1 MMSGDLA
8 GAVTQFGEVAAEAQ
22 AAHDEIWSV
31 LSFGGQ
37 RIALANQG
45 VAAAARAAAE
55 ATLEGGAELGGRFA
69 VVGHVVLGFAALAA
83 GDTAAAHEVREAA
96 RQHMPVVSGA
106 TAALQRVWN
115 AEAALADG
123 DLAAPAS
130 APTRPSRRQRAGTR
144 RWR

>member
-1 MMSGDLA
+1 M
-8 GAVTQFGEVAAEAQ
+8 
-22 AAHDEIWSV
+22 

-69 VVGHVVLGFAALAA
+69 VVGQVVSGFAALAA

-96 RQHMPVVSGA
+96 RQHMPVVGGA

-123 DLAAPAS
+123 DLAAAGFCADGAVSTTTGWYS
-130 APTRPSRRQRAGTR
+130 AMALTVRARVAIAAGEL
-144 RWR
+144 